1 LVGPLNGVIAEYLWP
16 VPRRRGC
23 SSHEEFTTYNGIHM
37 FEIQNFSL
45 YLISCILLNLTPGQ
59 DTIYIIGRSVVQ
71 GKKGGIVSAFGI
83 MSSVLAHTMLA
94 AFGLSAILV
103 TSSIAFSIV
112 KYIGAGYLIWI
123 GIGFVRHKAD
133 HAQLRINDNIEQKL
147 WKTYRQGMLTNIL
160 NPKVALFF
168 LSFLPQFVSPEAD
181 FIFGSFMALGMIF
194 FMTGSIWCI
203 VLVYGSS
210 WLVSKFYGGNKI
222 GGLLKKITG
231 ALFIGLGIKLA
242 FSQK

>member
-1 LVGPLNGVIAEYLWP
+1 
-16 VPRRRGC
+16 
-23 SSHEEFTTYNGIHM
+23 M
-37 FEIQNFSL
+37 FEIQNVSL
-45 YLISCILLNLTPGQ
+45 FLISCILLNLTPGQ

-71 GKKGGIVSAFGI
+71 GKKGGMVSALGI
-83 MSSVLAHTMLA
+83 MSGVLVHTMLA
-94 AFGLSAILV
+94 AFGLSAILA
-103 TSSIAFSIV
+103 TSSMAYSVV
-112 KYIGAGYLIWI
+112 KYLGAGYLIWI
-123 GIGFVRHKAD
+123 GIGFVRNKTYHS
-133 HAQLRINDNIEQKL
+133 QLGIDGNLQQKL

-168 LSFLPQFVSPEAD
+168 LSFLPQFVSPETD

-194 FMTGSIWCI
+194 FTTGSIWCI

-210 WLVSKFYGGNKI
+210 WLSGKFYSGNKV

-231 ALFIGLGIKLA
+231 TVFIGLGIKLA